1 MLGNNVTSMTRI
13 EPGIDS
19 SPLFEVINEPE
30 GSVLIA
36 ADGEPCF
43 DTSNLS
49 GTGAGWTDAGLAM
62 RDILRFINQEGWQLS
77 LVLGQ
82 ILGPKFQTSTF

>member
-1 MLGNNVTSMTRI
+1 MTRI
-13 EPGIDS
+13 ESGIDS

-77 LVLGQ
+77 LVFGQ